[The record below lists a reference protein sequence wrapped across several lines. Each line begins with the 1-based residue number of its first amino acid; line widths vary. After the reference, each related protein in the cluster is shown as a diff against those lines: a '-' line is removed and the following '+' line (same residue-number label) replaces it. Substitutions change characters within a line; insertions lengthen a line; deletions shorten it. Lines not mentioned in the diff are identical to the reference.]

1 MRCDAGARRTFAV
14 NLRRCGVGLDTI
26 RRLLGL
32 VILSAVKLIVD
43 TDPVRL
49 EAIVARAQ
57 ALRGGK
63 PGSGVQGTS
72 MPGQLTA

>member
-1 MRCDAGARRTFAV
+1 
-14 NLRRCGVGLDTI
+14 
-26 RRLLGL
+26 
-32 VILSAVKLIVD
+32 VKLIVD
-43 TDPVRL
+43 SDPVRL